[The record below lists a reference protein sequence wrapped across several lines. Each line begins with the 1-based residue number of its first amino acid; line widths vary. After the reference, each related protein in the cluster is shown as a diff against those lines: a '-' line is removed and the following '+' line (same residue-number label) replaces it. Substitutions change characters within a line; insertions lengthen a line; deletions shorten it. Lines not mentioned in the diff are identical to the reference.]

1 MNTIIELFKKDNFAK
16 ACGIEIEEVS
26 PGFARCSMKVTE
38 NHLNGIGILMGGA
51 LFTLADFT
59 FSLAANSH
67 GNIAVTRD
75 AAITYRRRCNSGIL
89 TAIAT
94 EITRNEESG
103 SYEVVITNDKNEI
116 IAQVNGTTSFAR
128 NKVQC

>member
-1 MNTIIELFKKDNFAK
+1 MNTVIELFKKDNFAK

-38 NHLNGIGILMGGA
+38 NHLNG
-51 LFTLADFT
+51 
-59 FSLAANSH
+59 
-67 GNIAVTRD
+67 
-75 AAITYRRRCNSGIL
+75 
-89 TAIAT
+89 
-94 EITRNEESG
+94 NEKSG
-103 SYEVVITNDKNEI
+103 SYEVVITNDENEI